1 MIQTIQIDEASN
13 NAEFSEE
20 AAVLSHTA
28 AVIGQATK
36 KKKVKEMKKISS
48 KVRVIQ

>member
-20 AAVLSHTA
+20 AAVLSHT
-28 AVIGQATK
+28 Q
-36 KKKVKEMKKISS
+36 
-48 KVRVIQ
+48 RLL